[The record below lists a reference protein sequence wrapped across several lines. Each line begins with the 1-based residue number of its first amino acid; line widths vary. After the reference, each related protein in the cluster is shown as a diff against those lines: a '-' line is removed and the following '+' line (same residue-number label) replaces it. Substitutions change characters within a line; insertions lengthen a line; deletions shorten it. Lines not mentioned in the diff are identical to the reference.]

1 MEFFTLNLF
10 IKLYSLKVKKGS
22 DSENKSFLS
31 KLEPVNSKLIVSLRP
46 VCSSAYTLI
55 FPESPKLWRYGSN
68 PRSKRPEKKNY
79 HPIILYNLSR
89 VAIMCGFPQIWRVLD
104 PLVGEKNWCAGWRVL
119 T

>member
-79 HPIILYNLSR
+79 HPIILYNLRRSMQNILVPLEDADITSAR
-89 VAIMCGFPQIWRVLD
+89 VHSVEPILSWS
-104 PLVGEKNWCAGWRVL
+104 
-119 T
+119 